1 MTGSRHKGPSALFGC
16 VLALAATGAWAT
28 PVSDAWVAQGQRA
41 LNARDYAAARQA
53 FERAMVADP
62 QDARVYAGLGL
73 MNQQTGAMDK
83 AWKYYRMAQEL
94 APNDVVVLS
103 RSARLDLDIGR
114 VESAERKLSKLRDVC
129 AACPEYRQL
138 DRAVTAYKARQ
149 GRH

>member
-1 MTGSRHKGPSALFGC
+1 MTGSRHKGPAALFGC
-16 VLALAATGAWAT
+16 LLALAATRAWAT

-62 QDARVYAGLGL
+62 HDPRPYADLGL
-73 MNQQTGAMDK
+73 VNQQTGAVDK
-83 AWKYYRMAQEL
+83 AWKYYRMALEL
-94 APNDVVVLS
+94 APNDVSALS

-114 VESAERKLSKLRDVC
+114 VESAERKLSKLREVC
-129 AACPEYRQL
+129 AACREYRQL
-138 DRAVTAYKARQ
+138 DQAVTAYKARQ

>member
-1 MTGSRHKGPSALFGC
+1 MTDSRHKGRSALFGC
-16 VLALAATGAWAT
+16 LLALAATGAWAT

-41 LNARDYAAARQA
+41 LDARDYATARRA

-62 QDARVYAGLGL
+62 QDARAYADLGL
-73 MNQQTGAMDK
+73 VNQQTGAVDK
-83 AWKYYRMAQEL
+83 AWKYYRMALEL
-94 APNDVVVLS
+94 APNDVSALS

-114 VESAERKLSKLRDVC
+114 VESAQRKLSKLREVC

-138 DRAVTAYKARQ
+138 DQAVTAYKARQ